1 MRYWIFFIL
10 VFLSCNI
17 YAKTVLHLKNG
28 IEVEVNRWWE
38 KDGQICYEKYGGTL
52 CIGKDKIKEIKTEKE
67 QKYFRYP
74 TKIVKKEVKK
84 EQQQPKKPD
93 EVTEAKNYVKQQ
105 SLKALW
111 YLELAKQYIKE
122 SIEVA
127 EKARTNFYLNK
138 ARELLQSSISA
149 CEAARLVWKN
159 TLNAVG
165 PKVYRCVR
173 EEYEKYYKEVER
185 VFGKQL
191 QALSIL
197 EKAYMRQGY
206 SEAVAKSLLRTMLGD
221 LRKQYQQIQFT
232 RLWLDP
238 EWQKWVYG
246 N

>member
-93 EVTEAKNYVKQQ
+93 EITEAKNYVKQQ
-105 SLKALW
+105 SRKALW

-122 SIEVA
+122 SIETA
-127 EKARTNFYLNK
+127 KTARTDFYLNK
-138 ARELLQSSISA
+138 ARELLRSSIAA
-149 CEAARLVWKN
+149 CETARLVWKN
-159 TLNAVG
+159 ILNVADFEVC
-165 PKVYRCVR
+165 KSIAD
-173 EEYEKYYKEVER
+173 EYEKYYREVER
-185 VFGKQL
+185 VFRKQL
-191 QALSIL
+191 QALEVL
-197 EKAYMRQGY
+197 EKAYLRRGHDEVIARLKVRDVQRELRRQFEGIQQD
-206 SEAVAKSLLRTMLGD
+206 SFTMIYLG
-221 LRKQYQQIQFT
+221 KT
-232 RLWLDP
+232 P
-238 EWQKWVYG
+238 
-246 N
+246 

>member
-122 SIEVA
+122 SIETA
-127 EKARTNFYLNK
+127 KTAQTNFYLSK
-138 ARELLQSSISA
+138 AKELLRSSIA
-149 CEAARLVWKN
+149 TCEAARLVWKN
-159 TLNAVG
+159 ILNVADY
-165 PKVYRCVR
+165 KVCKSIPD
-173 EEYEKYYKEVER
+173 EYEKYYREVDR
-185 VFGKQL
+185 VFEKQL
-191 QALSIL
+191 QALLIL
-197 EKAYMRQGY
+197 YKAYIRQGHD
-206 SEAVAKSLLRTMLGD
+206 EVIARLKVRDVQRELEGQINRIRQDGLTMIYLG
-221 LRKQYQQIQFT
+221 KT
-232 RLWLDP
+232 P
-238 EWQKWVYG
+238 
-246 N
+246 